1 MSHNKLKF
9 LCDNTFVHKRK
20 ELIMHKDD
28 KMPKETLGE
37 KMKDKAG
44 EIKEELKED
53 AEILKKKAHK
63 AKENVKE
70 KAHEMK
76 EKVSEKMDEMKE
88 KHKNA

>member
-1 MSHNKLKF
+1 
-9 LCDNTFVHKRK
+9 
-20 ELIMHKDD
+20 MHKDD

-70 KAHEMK
+70 K
-76 EKVSEKMDEMKE
+76 
-88 KHKNA
+88 HKNA

>member
-9 LCDNTFVHKRK
+9 LCDNAFGRKRK

-53 AEILKKKAHK
+53 AEI
-63 AKENVKE
+63 
-70 KAHEMK
+70 
-76 EKVSEKMDEMKE
+76 
-88 KHKNA
+88 

>member
-9 LCDNTFVHKRK
+9 LCDNAFGHKRK

-53 AEILKKKAHK
+53 AEILKEKAHK
-63 AKENVKE
+63 AIK
-70 KAHEMK
+70 
-76 EKVSEKMDEMKE
+76 
-88 KHKNA
+88 KNKFAKIFGKRGVFC